1 MAGFFF
7 QRSPPSTSPMNIRS
21 ILTGVAFLAATL
33 PLSAND
39 TALNEGAYGPA
50 PVGGLHG
57 PESVIRMQS
66 EELHIAFS
74 KKWTEV
80 DAKFVFRNTKKN
92 AAAVQIVG
100 FPDIGAAQVEA
111 HRRDPKGE
119 KIFAIEQETPLTGIL
134 HGMRTFVN
142 GVERKSQL
150 RYGWVKEVDEIDTP
164 VEQPDKD
171 TGLMAWHALEVTFPP
186 GQDVTIER
194 RYRTPSGSQVYG
206 IHFFY
211 YTTATGGVWQG
222 TIGHLQAD
230 VTLKDGLKV
239 DDLAWRGGQ
248 LPRIQSYE
256 GSMVTK
262 PNRKEWQVLSPTQ
275 LRLVWEN
282 FEPRTEK
289 NRRGFYI
296 VTKADAVPPGDQ

>member
-1 MAGFFF
+1 L
-7 QRSPPSTSPMNIRS
+7 R
-21 ILTGVAFLAATL
+21 
-33 PLSAND
+33 LSAND
-39 TALNEGAYGPA
+39 TALNEGAYGPV

-66 EELHIAFS
+66 EELHIVFG

-80 DAKFVFRNTKKN
+80 DARFVFRNTKKN
-92 AAAVQIVG
+92 APAVQIVG

-111 HRRDPKGE
+111 RRRDPKGE
-119 KIFAIEQETPLTGIL
+119 TIFAVEQETPLTGAL
-134 HGMRTFVN
+134 RDMHTFVN
-142 GVERKSQL
+142 GAEQKSKL
-150 RYGWVKEVDEIDTP
+150 RYGWVKEVDGVDTP
-164 VEQPDKD
+164 VEKPDQH
-171 TGLMAWHALEVTFPP
+171 TGLMAWHTLQVTFPP

-194 RYRTPSGSQVYG
+194 RYRTHSGSQVYG

-211 YTTATGGVWQG
+211 YTTVTGGVWQG
-222 TIGHLQAD
+222 TIGRLQAD

-239 DDLAWRGGQ
+239 DDLAWRGGK
-248 LPRIQSYE
+248 LPRIQRGE
-256 GSMVTK
+256 GALVTT

-275 LRLVWEN
+275 LRLVWDN

-296 VTKADAVPPGDQ
+296 VTQADAVPPGEQ

>member
-1 MAGFFF
+1 MF
-7 QRSPPSTSPMNIRS
+7 RRTLLP
-21 ILTGVAFLAATL
+21 LAFLATSL
-33 PLSAND
+33 HLCAND
-39 TALNEGAYGPA
+39 TALNEGAYGPQ

-57 PESVIRMQS
+57 PESVVRMES
-66 EELHIAFS
+66 EELHIVFG

-80 DAKFVFRNTKKN
+80 DAKFVFRNTKKDTP
-92 AAAVQIVG
+92 AMQIVG
-100 FPDIGAAQVEA
+100 FPDIGAAQIEA
-111 HRRDPKGE
+111 RRRDPKGE
-119 KIFAIEQETPLTGIL
+119 TVFAIEQETPLSGVL

-142 GVERKSQL
+142 GVEQKSKI

-164 VEQPDKD
+164 VEKFDKD

-186 GQDVTIER
+186 GQDVTVER
-194 RYRTPSGSQVYG
+194 RYRTESGQQVFG
-206 IHFFY
+206 IHFFH

-239 DDLAWRGGQ
+239 DDLAWRGGK

-256 GSMVTK
+256 GSLVTK
-262 PNRKEWQVLSPTQ
+262 PNRKEWQIVSPTEM
-275 LRLVWEN
+275 RLVWEN

-289 NRRGFYI
+289 NRRGFEI
-296 VTKADAVPPGDQ
+296 VTKADAPPPGEQ

>member
-1 MAGFFF
+1 VAINY
-7 QRSPPSTSPMNIRS
+7 PLSTIHFPMNSRGLFTLI
-21 ILTGVAFLAATL
+21 AFLTVTV

-66 EELHIAFS
+66 EKLHIVFG

-92 AAAVQIVG
+92 SPAVQIVG

-111 HRRDPKGE
+111 RRRDPKGE
-119 KIFAIEQETPLTGIL
+119 KIFAVEQETPLTGVL
-134 HGMRTFVN
+134 RDMHTFVN
-142 GVERKSQL
+142 GVEQKSQL
-150 RYGWVKEVDEIDTP
+150 RYGWVKEVDGVDTP
-164 VEQPDKD
+164 VEKPDQN
-171 TGLMAWHALEVTFPP
+171 TGLMAWHAMEVAFPP
-186 GQDVTIER
+186 GKDVTIER
-194 RYRTPSGSQVYG
+194 RYRTHSGSQVYG

-222 TIGHLQAD
+222 TIGRLQAD

-239 DDLAWRGGQ
+239 DDLAWRGGK
-248 LPRIQSYE
+248 LPRIQSGE
-256 GSMVTK
+256 GAMATT
-262 PNRKEWQVLSPTQ
+262 PNRKEWQVLSSTQ

-289 NRRGFYI
+289 NRRGFYV
-296 VTKADAVPPGDQ
+296 VTQADAVPPEER

>member
-1 MAGFFF
+1 MMTT
-7 QRSPPSTSPMNIRS
+7 RSFLAA
-21 ILTGVAFLAATL
+21 LTLLAATL
-33 PLSAND
+33 RLSAND
-39 TALNEGAYGPA
+39 TALNEGGYGPA

-66 EELHIAFS
+66 EELHIVFG

-80 DAKFVFRNTKKN
+80 QAKFVFRNTKKDSP
-92 AAAVQIVG
+92 AVQIVG
-100 FPDIGAAQVEA
+100 FPDIGAAQIEA
-111 HRRDPKGE
+111 RRRDPKGE
-119 KIFAIEQETPLTGIL
+119 KIFAIEQETPLSGVL

-142 GVERKSQL
+142 GQEQKSKL

-164 VEQPDKD
+164 VEKPDKE

-194 RYRTPSGSQVYG
+194 RYRTESGSQVYG

-222 TIGHLQAD
+222 RIGRLQAD
-230 VTLKDGLKV
+230 VTLKDGLKI
-239 DDLAWRGGQ
+239 DDLAWKGGK

-256 GSMVTK
+256 GSLVTK
-262 PNRKEWQVLSPTQ
+262 PDRKHWQVISPTQ
-275 LRLVWEN
+275 MRLVWEN

-289 NRRGFYI
+289 ERRGFSI
-296 VTKADAVPPGDQ
+296 VTKADAVPANEQ

>member
-1 MAGFFF
+1 MKVRGLF
-7 QRSPPSTSPMNIRS
+7 TLLVL
-21 ILTGVAFLAATL
+21 LTGTWR
-33 PLSAND
+33 LSAND

-66 EELHIAFS
+66 EELHISFG
-74 KKWTEV
+74 KKWTDV
-80 DAKFVFRNTKKN
+80 DAKFVFRNTKKD
-92 AAAVQIVG
+92 APAVQIVG

-111 HRRDPKGE
+111 RRRDPKGE
-119 KIFAIEQETPLTGIL
+119 KIFAIEQETPLTGVL

-142 GVERKSQL
+142 GVEKKSKL
-150 RYGWVKEVDEIDTP
+150 RFGWVKEVGEIDTP
-164 VEQPDKD
+164 VEKPDKD

-194 RYRTPSGSQVYG
+194 RYRTASGSQVYG

-230 VTLKDGLKV
+230 VDLKDGLKV
-239 DDLAWRGGQ
+239 EDLAWRGGK
-248 LPRIQSYE
+248 LPRIQSGE
-256 GSMVTK
+256 GALVTQ
-262 PNRKEWQVLSPTQ
+262 PNRKEWQILSPTQ
-275 LRLVWEN
+275 LRLVWDN

-289 NRRGFYI
+289 NRRGFFI
-296 VTKADAVPPGDQ
+296 VTKADAVPPGEQ

>member
-1 MAGFFF
+1 
-7 QRSPPSTSPMNIRS
+7 MNVRGIF
-21 ILTGVAFLAATL
+21 TGLALLAATSH
-33 PLSAND
+33 LSAND

-66 EELHIAFS
+66 EELHIVFG

-92 AAAVQIVG
+92 TAAVQIVG

-111 HRRDPKGE
+111 RRRDPKGE
-119 KIFAIEQETPLTGIL
+119 KIFAVEQETPLTGVL
-134 HGMRTFVN
+134 RDMHTFVN
-142 GVERKSQL
+142 GAEQMSKL
-150 RYGWVKEVDEIDTP
+150 RYGWVKEVDGVDTP
-164 VEQPDKD
+164 VEKPDEH

-186 GQDVTIER
+186 GQDVIIER
-194 RYRTPSGSQVYG
+194 RYRTHSGSQVYG

-211 YTTATGGVWQG
+211 YTTATGGGWQG
-222 TIGHLQAD
+222 TIGRLQAD
-230 VTLKDGLKV
+230 VILKDGLKV
-239 DDLAWRGGQ
+239 DDLAWRGGK
-248 LPRIQSYE
+248 LPRIQSGE
-256 GSMVTK
+256 GALVTT
-262 PNRKEWQVLSPTQ
+262 PNRKEWQILSPTQ
-275 LRLVWEN
+275 LRLVWDN

-296 VTKADAVPPGDQ
+296 VTQADAVPPEER